1 MEATGRQDR
10 EPIRLFKSD
19 FLESFSHVTPLTVL
33 VLWTPV
39 VLLFAV
45 LSVLRASDD
54 HAWYRIPVGLAAG
67 WFVWTFTEYSLH
79 RFLFHYHPST
89 ERFKRL
95 FFMMH
100 GVHHAQ
106 PLCKTRLV
114 MPPPVSIPLALVCY
128 GLFRL
133 VIGSF
138 LHAPVWFDPVFAGF
152 LGGYIW
158 YDMTHYTLHHGRTKN
173 AYLAMC
179 RYQHMQHHGT
189 CPNMRFGVS
198 IPLWDYVFGTMPK
211 AAPKKV

>member
-1 MEATGRQDR
+1 MRRESPTVWAARYITPNGRR
-10 EPIRLFKSD
+10 R
-19 FLESFSHVTPLTVL
+19 
-33 VLWTPV
+33 
-39 VLLFAV
+39 
-45 LSVLRASDD
+45 
-54 HAWYRIPVGLAAG
+54 
-67 WFVWTFTEYSLH
+67 
-79 RFLFHYHPST
+79 
-89 ERFKRL
+89 
-95 FFMMH
+95 
-100 GVHHAQ
+100 
-106 PLCKTRLV
+106 
-114 MPPPVSIPLALVCY
+114 
-128 GLFRL
+128 

-138 LHAPVWFDPVFAGF
+138 LHAPAWFDPVFAGF